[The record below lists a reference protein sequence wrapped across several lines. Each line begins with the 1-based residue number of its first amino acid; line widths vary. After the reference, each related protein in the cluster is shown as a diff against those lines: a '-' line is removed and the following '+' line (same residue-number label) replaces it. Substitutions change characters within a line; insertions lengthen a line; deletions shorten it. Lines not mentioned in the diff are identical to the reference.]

1 MYSPAKRGN
10 ARLFSFFPG
19 DCTVVSENQ
28 NPFRLNVGFIIHQSV
43 GYVRDFEFEFAHLN
57 LSPDLELFDISGT
70 IRVTRTG
77 QGLLVQ
83 ANLQAEVEAECV
95 RCLSDFRQPLEI
107 DFTELYAFTPD
118 SLTESG
124 LLVPETGKIDLT
136 PLVRDEF
143 LLAVPISPICK
154 ADCLGLCPVCGENR
168 NLSHC
173 EHEEEPADPRLSVL
187 KSLLEK
193 KD

>member
-1 MYSPAKRGN
+1 M
-10 ARLFSFFPG
+10 LFSFFPG
-19 DCTVVSENQ
+19 DCTVVSETQ

-43 GYVRDFEFEFAHLN
+43 GYFRDFEYDFPHLR
-57 LSPDLELFDISGT
+57 LSPDLDLLDITGSV
-70 IRVTRTG
+70 RVTRTG
-77 QGLLVQ
+77 QGLLIQVKMQ
-83 ANLQAEVEAECV
+83 AAVEAECV
-95 RCLSDFRQPLEI
+95 RCLSTFQQPLEI

-118 SLTESG
+118 SVTESG

-154 ADCLGLCPVCGENR
+154 DDCLGLCPVCGENR
-168 NLSHC
+168 NISHC
-173 EHEEEPADPRLSVL
+173 EHDEEPVDPRLSGL

-193 KD
+193 KE